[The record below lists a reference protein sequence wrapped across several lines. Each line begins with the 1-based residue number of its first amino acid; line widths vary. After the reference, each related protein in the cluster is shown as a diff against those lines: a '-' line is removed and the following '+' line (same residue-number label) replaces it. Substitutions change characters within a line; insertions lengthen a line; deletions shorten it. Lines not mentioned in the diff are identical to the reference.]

1 MTLERKNALY
11 DRDRR
16 LNEPPA
22 SYTFRDPMATK
33 PEEKKDEAQQAP
45 AEGETQT

>member
-1 MTLERKNALY
+1 MTSERKNALY

-22 SYTFRDPMATK
+22 SYTFRDPMASK
-33 PEEKKDEAQQAP
+33 PEEQKNNGQQAP
-45 AEGETQT
+45 ANDDSDA

>member
-1 MTLERKNALY
+1 MTDERKNALY

-22 SYTFRDPMATK
+22 SYTFRDPM
-33 PEEKKDEAQQAP
+33 EKKADSKDEKGTKAP
-45 AEGETQT
+45 AAEE

>member
-1 MTLERKNALY
+1 MTDERKNALY

-22 SYTFRDPMATK
+22 SYTFRDPRDTADQK
-33 PEEKKDEAQQAP
+33 DEKKEGARAPGDEQQ
-45 AEGETQT
+45 

>member
-1 MTLERKNALY
+1 MTDERKNALY

-22 SYTFRDPMATK
+22 SYTFRDPRDTPK
-33 PEEKKDEAQQAP
+33 QQEKKKEAASAPGDDQQ
-45 AEGETQT
+45 